1 MFEDNQAEERQN
13 DRIKQKAFWCI
24 LGIGLLIVV
33 TMLSFGK
40 KPKEE
45 QGKADNDIPIVTV
58 KVEELKNVYITQV
71 TDTYIS
77 IFDGEEKTFSFA
89 DGPEGITIT
98 GNTVSGNGVS
108 YGSVSENIVSGNQT
122 TVSGNDMAVVGG
134 LQEGQLADIILT
146 DGCVSNIRIRGEE
159 KVSGKVVSVSAET
172 GVELENAGV
181 FTFAEDVKIYCLYG
195 ELREGAIS
203 DIRIGFSFADFI
215 LEEGKICGVLLTRDE
230 SMEYIRVQIMNDD
243 FAGNYHESVT
253 LSCDTDYKL
262 VYGADIQIGIPA
274 GESITITGESPYFSQ
289 ESGANRIYII
299 PEALTG
305 KISLHSV
312 NRSQG
317 TPAYRGTMEILQTE
331 NGLVVINEVLLEEYL
346 YAVVPSEM
354 PASYPLEALKA
365 QAICARTYAYSHMLT
380 PGLPEIGAH
389 VNDST
394 GYQVY
399 NNITEQPAATTAVK
413 ETAGQLLYV
422 DGELASTYYYST
434 SCGFGSDEHVWRSE
448 YAPEL
453 KHLTAKAVSAAE
465 SPYTAENMCDEAVFM
480 EFIQNKSEGDFEKE
494 EPWYRWSYEVTDLD
508 AGQLLEN
515 LQGRYAANPALVLML
530 SDGEYISCKPE
541 KLGTIKSISVVKRN
555 AGGVADELLIEGSKA
570 TYKVI
575 TELYIRYV
583 LCDGE
588 TKVCRQDGSMVDMNS
603 LLPSGFFIL
612 APIKEDAKVTGYILT
627 GGGFGHGAGMSQNG
641 AKNMAL
647 SGYTAAQILEFFFTE
662 SEVEKVGENG
672 T

>member
-1 MFEDNQAEERQN
+1 MFEDNQAGEQQD
-13 DRIKQKAFWCI
+13 DRIKQKAFWCM
-24 LGIGLLIVV
+24 LGIGLLIIV
-33 TMLSFGK
+33 TILSFGE
-40 KPKEE
+40 KPKGE
-45 QGKADNDIPIVTV
+45 QEKAENDIHIVPV
-58 KVEELKNVYITQV
+58 SVETLKNVYITQA

-77 IFDGEEKTFSFA
+77 IFDGENKTFYYA
-89 DGPEGITIT
+89 DGLEEITIT
-98 GNTVSGNGVS
+98 GNTVSGNTTL
-108 YGSVSENIVSGNQT
+108 YDTISGNTVSDNET
-122 TVSGNDMAVVGG
+122 TVSGNGMAVAGE

-146 DGCVSNIRIRGEE
+146 DGCVSSIHIRGEE
-159 KVSGKVVSVSAET
+159 KVSGKVVGVSET
-172 GVELENAGV
+172 GVELENAGAC
-181 FTFAEDVKIYCLYG
+181 TFAEDMKIYCLYG
-195 ELREGAIS
+195 ELRVGSVS

-215 LEEGKICGVLLTRDE
+215 LENGKVCGVLLTRDE
-230 SMEYIRVQIMNDD
+230 SMEYIRVQIMDD
-243 FAGNYHESVT
+243 NFEGNYHDSVT
-253 LSCDTDYKL
+253 LSCDTNYKL
-262 VYGADIQIGIPA
+262 VYGTDMQIGLPA
-274 GESITITGESPYFSQ
+274 GESITIDKESPYFSQ
-289 ESGANRIYII
+289 GNGANRIYII
-299 PEALTG
+299 PDALTG

-312 NRSQG
+312 SRSQG
-317 TPAYRGTMEILQTE
+317 TPAYRGTMELLCTE

-399 NNITEQPAATTAVK
+399 NNITEQPATTTAVK

-422 DGELASTYYYST
+422 NEALASTYYYST
-434 SCGFGSDEHVWRSE
+434 SCGFGSDEHVWHSE
-448 YAPEL
+448 YGTEL
-453 KHLTAKAVSAAE
+453 PHLTARAISAVT
-465 SPYTAENMCDEAVFM
+465 SPYTAESLCDEVVFT
-480 EFIQNKSEGDFEKE
+480 EFIQNRFDGDFEKE
-494 EPWYRWSYEVTDLD
+494 EPWYRWSYEATDLD
-508 AGQLLEN
+508 AERLLKN
-515 LQGRYAANPALVLML
+515 LQGRYAANPSLVLML

-541 KLGTIKSISVVKRN
+541 KLGTIKNISVIKRN
-555 AGGVADELLIEGSKA
+555 AGGTAAELLIEGSKA

-588 TKVCRQDGSMVDMNS
+588 TKVCRQDGSVVDMNS
-603 LLPSGFFIL
+603 LLPSGFFVL
-612 APIKEDAKVTGYILT
+612 TPVKEDDKVTGYILT

-647 SGYTAAQILEFFFTE
+647 SGYTATQILEFFFTN
-662 SEVEKVGENG
+662 SEVQKVGENG

>member
-1 MFEDNQAEERQN
+1 MFEDNQVEEQQN
-13 DRIKQKAFWCI
+13 DRIKQKTFWCM
-24 LGIGLLIVV
+24 LGIVLLAIV

-40 KPKEE
+40 RPKDE
-45 QGKADNDIPIVTV
+45 QEKADNDIHIVPIS
-58 KVEELKNVYITQV
+58 VEELKNVYITQV

-77 IFDGEEKTFSFA
+77 IFDGDNKTFSYA
-89 DGPEGITIT
+89 DPPEGITIT
-98 GNTVSGNGVS
+98 GNTVSGN
-108 YGSVSENIVSGNQT
+108 ETTISGN
-122 TVSGNDMAVVGG
+122 SMVVIGD
-134 LQEGQLADIILT
+134 LQEGQLADITLT
-146 DGCVSNIRIRGEE
+146 DGCVSSIHIKGDE
-159 KVSGKVVSVSAET
+159 KVSGKVVGVSAET
-172 GVELENAGV
+172 GVELENAGA
-181 FTFAEDVKIYCLYG
+181 FTFAEDMKIYCLYG
-195 ELREGAIS
+195 ELRAGAIS

-215 LEEGKICGVLLTRDE
+215 LENGKVCGVLLTRDE

-243 FAGNYHESVT
+243 FAGNYHDSVT

-262 VYGADIQIGIPA
+262 VYGTDMQIGIPA

-317 TPAYRGTMEILQTE
+317 TPAYRGTVEILQTE

-365 QAICARTYAYSHMLT
+365 QAICARTYAYSHMLN

-399 NNITEQPAATTAVK
+399 NNIMEQPATTTAVK

-434 SCGFGSDEHVWRSE
+434 SCGFGSDEHVWHSE
-448 YAPEL
+448 YGTEL
-453 KHLTAKAVSAAE
+453 PHLTARAVSAVTSPYSAE
-465 SPYTAENMCDEAVFM
+465 SMCDEAVFT
-480 EFIQNKSEGDFEKE
+480 EFIQNKFDGDFEKE
-494 EPWYRWSYEVTDLD
+494 EPWYRWNYEVTDLN
-508 AGQLLEN
+508 AERLLEN
-515 LQGRYAANPALVLML
+515 LQERYAANPSLILML
-530 SDGEYISCKPE
+530 SDGEYVSCKPE
-541 KLGTIKSISVVKRN
+541 KLGTIKNISVIKRN
-555 AGGVADELLIEGSKA
+555 AGGVAAELLIEGSKA

-603 LLPSGFFIL
+603 LLPSGFFVL
-612 APIKEDAKVTGYILT
+612 TPVREESKVTGYMLV

-647 SGYTAAQILEFFFTE
+647 SGYTATQILEFFFTE